1 MYEFFVDHGFILE
14 LFLSF
19 ALFAFPLKKRRFY
32 VLRILA
38 SLGVLFVYSLVR
50 NAIPNLNA
58 WTESLKYVALY
69 LICIGSVMFIF
80 DVSFRGGVF
89 CTIGASLTQHCAFRA
104 GELTRYIFDGRLSL
118 AAQSVLYIAAVLI
131 INALSYFLFARRF
144 GKEEDTEYLQSM
156 PILLLSGA
164 MLLVCVLFQQLFEQY
179 AAGIGRP
186 LYVIFGCFDMTS
198 CAFALCIQYAV
209 YRSGLLHRDYSL
221 LEHVLHLQKEQM
233 KVSKE
238 TIDLIN
244 IKCHDLKKQIALL
257 GDRNHITKEEIGELN
272 RAISIYDAAV
282 KTGNEALDV
291 LLAEKTLLCEN
302 KNIQFNCIADGYS
315 LGFMRPSDIYS
326 LFGNAIDNA
335 IEAVE
340 RNADESRRCIG
351 MSVKESKGMIS
362 AHFENYYAGEL
373 DFDDGLPLTTKSDK
387 RYHGFGMKSIKM
399 LAEKYGGYVSV
410 KAEDGVFNL
419 NILLPISSKR
429 GLKNGG

>member
-1 MYEFFVDHGFILE
+1 M
-14 LFLSF
+14 
-19 ALFAFPLKKRRFY
+19 
-32 VLRILA
+32 
-38 SLGVLFVYSLVR
+38 
-50 NAIPNLNA
+50 
-58 WTESLKYVALY
+58 
-69 LICIGSVMFIF
+69 
-80 DVSFRGGVF
+80 
-89 CTIGASLTQHCAFRA
+89 
-104 GELTRYIFDGRLSL
+104 
-118 AAQSVLYIAAVLI
+118 
-131 INALSYFLFARRF
+131 
-144 GKEEDTEYLQSM
+144 
-156 PILLLSGA
+156 
-164 MLLVCVLFQQLFEQY
+164 
-179 AAGIGRP
+179 
-186 LYVIFGCFDMTS
+186 
-198 CAFALCIQYAV
+198 
-209 YRSGLLHRDYSL
+209 
-221 LEHVLHLQKEQM
+221 
-233 KVSKE
+233 
-238 TIDLIN
+238 
-244 IKCHDLKKQIALL
+244 
-257 GDRNHITKEEIGELN
+257 
-272 RAISIYDAAV
+272 
-282 KTGNEALDV
+282 
-291 LLAEKTLLCEN
+291 LAEKTLLCEN